1 MRRVAPAV
9 IGIIVVAS
17 CIPWLRHQR
26 FFSAVVGTVAIVLAF
41 LLVIAGARALSTWW
55 KQQQSGS
62 RPSGWLPP
70 RVRNWLLLAVL
81 LGMLIPLIAQLMARR
96 SDAYRLAVA
105 TAHSSPLFAQTLGA
119 PAKEAWFS
127 GGAIQYG
134 NPARAE
140 LTIPVEGSR
149 HNGDLRAVAVKEDGR
164 WKLMELTL
172 VLDQS
177 GERIDLLASP
187 K

>member
-9 IGIIVVAS
+9 IGLIVVAS

-26 FFSAVVGTVAIVLAF
+26 FFSAVVGIVAIALAVF
-41 LLVIAGARALSTWW
+41 LVIAGADALSTWR
-55 KQQQSGS
+55 KGEQSGS
-62 RPSGWLPP
+62 KPSGWLSP

-81 LGMLIPLIAQLMARR
+81 LGLLIPLITQLMARR
-96 SDAYRLAVA
+96 SDAYLLAVA
-105 TAHSSPLFAQTLGA
+105 TAHNTPLFAQTLGA

-127 GGAIQYG
+127 GGTIQYG
-134 NPARAE
+134 NPAKAE

-149 HNGDLRAVAVKEDGR
+149 YKGDLRAVAIKEDR
-164 WKLMELTL
+164 NWKLIELTL

-177 GERIDLLASP
+177 GERIDLLKPSE
-187 K
+187 